1 MKLPFPHT
9 IEGVATERKFLDG
22 RPACINILPR
32 FGILGSTTTTKYSN
46 YFSYPISPSGTCTG
60 RVRNESSTDRDLNYF
75 SYPSPIFR
83 PLQME

>member
-32 FGILGSTTTTKYSN
+32 FGILGSTTTTKYTQIILATQLV
-46 YFSYPISPSGTCTG
+46 PVAPA
-60 RVRNESSTDRDLNYF
+60 
-75 SYPSPIFR
+75 PAA
-83 PLQME
+83 